1 MYPQMAQMRRGR
13 GMDPQMAQIRIIFVW
28 MEIGFGGKFS
38 WIKEL

>member
-1 MYPQMAQMRRGR
+1 MRRGR